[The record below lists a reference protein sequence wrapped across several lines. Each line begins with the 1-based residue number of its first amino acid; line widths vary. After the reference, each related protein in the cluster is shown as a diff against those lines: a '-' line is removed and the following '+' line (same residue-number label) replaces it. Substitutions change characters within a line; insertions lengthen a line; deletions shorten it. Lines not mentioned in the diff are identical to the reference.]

1 VASIE
6 RRIAALYHP
15 PVEDL
20 SEQAMS
26 AKAKKG
32 DEGWLEDQ

>member
-6 RRIAALYHP
+6 RRLVPLYHP

-26 AKAKKG
+26 A
-32 DEGWLEDQ
+32 DEETGRGA